1 MPPGLLVQLDD
12 MSVAM
17 LSQEFQLTEV
27 PGPAYDKNICGIFKD
42 GDIGIVLT
50 TAKVSRS
57 GEPVLEDIYARVLV
71 SSGVVGWINVNY
83 IQKLHEG

>member
-1 MPPGLLVQLDD
+1 MTPGLLVCLDEL
-12 MSVAM
+12 SVEM

-27 PGPAYDKNICGIFKD
+27 PGPAYDRSICGLFKD
-42 GDIGIVLT
+42 GDVGIVLS

-57 GEPVLEDIYARVLV
+57 GEPVLVDVYARILV
-71 SSGVVGWINVNY
+71 SSGAVGWINVNY